1 MNGDI
6 KTSPVNKL
14 RSRIMA
20 DSYRYEALSEDQE
33 EDRSDKVSRWKK
45 KKCPIYP
52 IALIILIIATL
63 LLTGFI
69 LWDKH
74 NKKSVDQPCLTEQCV
89 MNSGSIIAM
98 MNLSVDPCTDFY
110 EYACGKWINNAIIPP
125 DTSSY
130 NTFYTSYEKIN
141 LITQQLLTEE
151 NGELNSEAVKK
162 AKEFYQMCMNAEQI
176 EKLGTT
182 EVLKL
187 INKLGSW
194 TVTTDAVSG
203 TWNNETW
210 DLTTAI
216 SSSASLGIH
225 PLLFMY
231 VQQDSKNSSANI
243 MQISQAGLTLRQ
255 REEYIKNAEKYKKG
269 FLDFAIQYGRLLGAD
284 DSVTDKMNKLYDF
297 EKSLAE
303 IFVPKEELID
313 IEKTYHKIT
322 VADLQNM
329 LNEQI
334 DIKRY
339 LDRITKSNIST
350 STKIIVTTPPYFR
363 KLGLL
368 LANTDREV
376 LANYVVWN
384 MLQALPAYLP
394 GEFTNAALGLSKVE
408 SGVKDIAPR
417 WKRCVGKTSN
427 QLGFV
432 TGALYVNKKFSKDN
446 RKEVDEMLNNVK
458 KAFINGLEDL
468 TWMDEETKQ
477 IAIDKAKAVGNMIGF
492 PDWILQPEKLDEYYE
507 NINIT
512 EGHFLLSHL
521 ALRSFDVMKNI
532 EKLHKPPDRTEWE
545 MSPDQVNAYYNPP
558 NNDIVFPAGILQPPF
573 YDPNMPIMI
582 KYGSIGMV
590 FGHELTHGFDNHG
603 RKVDKYG
610 NLKNWWSNSSAEQ
623 FTEKSKCMK
632 DQYSKYS
639 VDGTQLNG
647 EYTLS
652 ENIAD
657 NGGIKFG
664 YMAYK
669 LSGHTSNIQL
679 PGLADLSDDQLLF
692 LGFAQAWCSLNTAQQ
707 TKLSIMS
714 DVHSLHRYR
723 IIGSL
728 SNFPQFSS
736 AFNCPANSPMNPG
749 KKCTV
754 W

>member
-1 MNGDI
+1 
-6 KTSPVNKL
+6 
-14 RSRIMA
+14 MA
-20 DSYRYEALSEDQE
+20 DSYRYEALSEDQG
-33 EDRSDKVSRWKK
+33 EDRADKASRWKK
-45 KKCPIYP
+45 KKCSIYP
-52 IALIILIIATL
+52 VALIILIISIVS
-63 LLTGFI
+63 LTSYF
-69 LWDKH
+69 LWDKY
-74 NKKSVDQPCLTEQCV
+74 NRKSVNQPCLTEQCV
-89 MNSGSIIAM
+89 INSGSIIAM
-98 MNLSVDPCTDFY
+98 MNRSVDPCTDFY
-110 EYACGKWINNAIIPP
+110 EYACGQWINDAIIPP
-125 DTSSY
+125 DTSSL
-130 NTFYTSYEKIN
+130 NAFYTSSEKIN

-151 NGELNSEAVKK
+151 NGELNSNAVKK
-162 AKEFYQMCMNAEQI
+162 AKEFYKMCMNTEQI

-182 EVLKL
+182 EILKI
-187 INKLGSW
+187 INNLGSW

-216 SSSASLGIH
+216 ASSASVGIH
-225 PLLFMY
+225 PLLYMW
-231 VQQDSKNSSANI
+231 VRQDSKNSSTNTMDI
-243 MQISQAGLTLRQ
+243 TQSGLTLRQ

-284 DSVTDKMNKLYDF
+284 DSVTDKMNKVYDF

-339 LDRITKSNIST
+339 LNMITKSKIST
-350 STKIIVTTPPYFR
+350 NTNIIVPTPQYFR

-376 LANYVVWN
+376 LANYVIWN

-394 GEFTNAALGLSKVE
+394 GEFSEAALQLSKVE

-417 WKRCVGKTSN
+417 WKRCVWKASG

-446 RKEVDEMLNNVK
+446 RNEVDEMLNNVK

-468 TWMDEETKQ
+468 TWMDEETRQ

-492 PDWILQPEKLDEYYE
+492 PDWILQPEKLDEYYKHV
-507 NINIT
+507 NMT
-512 EGHFLLSHL
+512 EGHFLMSYLNI
-521 ALRSFDVMKNI
+521 RRFDVMKNI
-532 EKLHKPPDRTEWE
+532 EKLHKLPDRTEWE

-573 YDPNMPIMI
+573 YDSNMPVMI
-582 KYGSIGMV
+582 KYGSLGMV
-590 FGHELTHGFDNHG
+590 FGHELTHGFDNIG

-610 NLKNWWSNSSAEQ
+610 NLHNWWSNSSSEQ
-623 FTEKSKCMK
+623 FTEKSNCMK
-632 DQYSKYS
+632 DQYSNYS
-639 VDGTQLNG
+639 VGGTQLNG

-657 NGGIKFG
+657 NGGIKFA

-669 LSGHTSNIQL
+669 LSGHTSNVQL

-692 LGFAQAWCSLNTAQQ
+692 LGFAQAWCSVSTAQQ

-714 DVHSLHRYR
+714 DVHSVHRYR

-749 KKCTV
+749 KKCSV